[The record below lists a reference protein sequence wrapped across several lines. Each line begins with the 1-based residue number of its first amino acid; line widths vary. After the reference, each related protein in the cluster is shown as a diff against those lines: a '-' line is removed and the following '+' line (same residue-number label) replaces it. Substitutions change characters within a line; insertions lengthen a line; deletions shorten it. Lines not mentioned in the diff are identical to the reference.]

1 MKPTSTPAVPAT
13 AEGPGQ
19 LLRQART
26 DLRLAPEEVA
36 QILRLAPK
44 QIVALESDDYAN
56 LPGPTYVRGYLRS
69 YAQFLGL
76 SPEKVIESYNRIPA
90 ATPRVDL
97 TKLSPPPQINS
108 EHHVIK
114 LASYGVIVVVLGLA
128 VAWWLGRDD
137 PAARPKPVALGK
149 IEPAIPASE
158 QPPMPSDDSKEAVS
172 ATPADA
178 ARPVSVPVM
187 EVKPAPVV
195 ATAKPITPAPEPAK
209 TPAAVTNP
217 APLANLSAPVAA
229 TGPRARLV
237 LGLNQDSWV
246 DIRDARQNKLLYE
259 TVAAGRSVTV
269 EGVAP
274 LSVFLGN
281 VDGVTLEFNGKSYD
295 PSPHKRGPVAR
306 FTLGDGVG
314 NSDHVLR

>member
-1 MKPTSTPAVPAT
+1 MKPTSTPTVPAT

-19 LLRQART
+19 QLRQART

-44 QIVALESDDYAN
+44 QIVALENDDYAN

-108 EHHVIK
+108 EHHIIK
-114 LASYGVIVVVLGLA
+114 FASYGVVVVVFGLA

-137 PAARPKPVALGK
+137 SATRPKPVAMGK
-149 IEPAIPASE
+149 VEPAIPASD
-158 QPPMPSDDSKEAVS
+158 QPPMTADDPRQAVS
-172 ATPADA
+172 AAPVDPV
-178 ARPVSVPVM
+178 RPVGVPVS
-187 EVKPAPVV
+187 EIKPAPVV
-195 ATAKPITPAPEPAK
+195 ATAKPVTPAPEPAK
-209 TPAAVTNP
+209 TPVAVVNP
-217 APLANLSAPVAA
+217 APFASPSAPAAA

-237 LGLNQDSWV
+237 LGLSQDSWV

-259 TVAAGRSVTV
+259 TVGAGRSVTV

-281 VDGVTLEFNGKSYD
+281 VDGVTLEFNGKPFD

-306 FTLGDGVG
+306 FTLGEGG
-314 NSDHVLR
+314 ENSGHVLR